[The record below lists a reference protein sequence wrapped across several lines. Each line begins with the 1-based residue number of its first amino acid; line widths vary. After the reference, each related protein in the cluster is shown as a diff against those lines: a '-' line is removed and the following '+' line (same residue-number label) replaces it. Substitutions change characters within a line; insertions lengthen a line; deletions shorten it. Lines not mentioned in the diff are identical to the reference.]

1 MPIPAPKNAI
11 ERYSGELLQVWTWR
25 QELFDGS
32 QHVFECLTR
41 PDTVTVIPF
50 VDADTVLFT
59 SQEQPG
65 RGRFIDFTGGRIDP
79 GEEAERAAR
88 RELEEET
95 GYQAIDLVPWYH
107 KKNGGL
113 VRFEEHIYLAHVR
126 PGGTMHQ
133 DPGERID
140 IFFRSW
146 DDTVQACLGRE
157 LRNLNAMFCI
167 LQMAFDPENK
177 KRFDAFR
184 ASLPPH
190 HV

>member
-11 ERYSGELLQVWTWR
+11 ERYSGELLHVWTWE

-32 QHVFECLTR
+32 LHLFECLTR

-59 SQEQPG
+59 RQEQPG
-65 RGRFIDFTGGRIDP
+65 RGTFMDFAGGRIDP
-79 GEEAERAAR
+79 GEKAEQAAR
-88 RELEEET
+88 RELQEET
-95 GYQAIDLVPWYH
+95 GHEAITLFPWLH
-107 KKNGGL
+107 KEHRGL
-113 VRFEEHIYLAHVR
+113 VRFEEYIYLAHVR
-126 PGGTMHQ
+126 PAGKTHQ

-146 DDTVQACLGRE
+146 DDTRQACLQRE
-157 LRNLNAMFCI
+157 LRNVDAMFSI
-167 LQMAFDPENK
+167 LQMAFDPESQR
-177 KRFDAFR
+177 RFAEFR

-190 HV
+190 TV